1 MGAAPR
7 RACALQFRYQPYF
20 FEDRLLATQSYT
32 WADIAEHYTP
42 LIRAY
47 VKNKSNAPRIRA
59 YQDDIVQEVLIRLN
73 KLHQSGRLDPDLKKL
88 NGIVIEVCKSK
99 ISSQYRTLKRRV
111 RLGESWENN
120 DEPWTEVSVD
130 DQQQD
135 LDQSPSD
142 SEIIAKMCENLPEQ
156 YRKVIA
162 MRADGMTMECVA
174 GHLGITKNAVNK
186 RQRKAVALIQ
196 KSMDSIVSYS

>member
-1 MGAAPR
+1 M
-7 RACALQFRYQPYF
+7 
-20 FEDRLLATQSYT
+20 TQAYT

-59 YQDDIVQEVLIRLN
+59 YQDDIVQEVLIRLK
-73 KLHQSGRLDPDLKKL
+73 KLHDAGRLDPDLKKL

-99 ISSQYRTLKRRV
+99 ISSQYRTLKRRA
-111 RLGESWENN
+111 RLGESWETN
-120 DEPWTEVSVD
+120 DEPWTEVSVE
-130 DQQQD
+130 DQEQD

-142 SEIIAKMCENLPEQ
+142 SEIIAKLCENLPEEYKQ
-156 YRKVIA
+156 VIA
-162 MRADGMTMECVA
+162 MRAEGMTMDCVA

-186 RQRKAVALIQ
+186 RQRRAVALIQ
-196 KSMDSIVSYS
+196 KSMRHVSTAS